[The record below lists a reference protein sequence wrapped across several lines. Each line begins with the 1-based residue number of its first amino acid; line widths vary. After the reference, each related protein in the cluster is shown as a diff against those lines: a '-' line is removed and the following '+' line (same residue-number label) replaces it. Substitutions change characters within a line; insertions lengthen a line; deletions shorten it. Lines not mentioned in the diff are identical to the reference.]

1 VVEVFGEAQAA
12 IALDLFELVELAWHD
27 CYAES
32 SPPEDVIEDMLLMSD
47 GRIEALVQAARL
59 AVVDWRDLRV
69 AADRRRGDP

>member
-1 VVEVFGEAQAA
+1 LLRGEFTP
-12 IALDLFELVELAWHD
+12 L
-27 CYAES
+27 
-32 SPPEDVIEDMLLMSD
+32 EDVIEDMLLVSD